1 MFGELVFR
9 FVILSA
15 AKEPRLRFASFAALR
30 MTISFFPDPQLTISF
45 FPRPATDNFL
55 PLTRN

>member
-1 MFGELVFR
+1 
-9 FVILSA
+9 
-15 AKEPRLRFASFAALR
+15 